1 MASDG
6 VKSYYCLS
14 DERCV
19 TLWKKADGDKYVM
32 IGKYQGR
39 EIPSDNYI
47 RIRNLKSDY
56 VGVVFSEDRLLVEID
71 DKADILVRSSSDLI
85 ELYNENKAVKDSLY
99 TYFDGRYRRYKK
111 GINFI
116 SVSIKENYATGKGGI
131 KL

>member
-1 MASDG
+1 
-6 VKSYYCLS
+6 
-14 DERCV
+14 
-19 TLWKKADGDKYVM
+19 M
-32 IGKYQGR
+32 IGRYQGR

-56 VGVVFSEDRLLVEID
+56 VGVVFSEDRLLVAID

-85 ELYNENKAVKDSLY
+85 ELYNENKAVNDSLY

>member
-56 VGVVFSEDRLLVEID
+56 IGVVFSEDRLLVAID

-85 ELYNENKAVKDSLY
+85 ELYNENKAVNDRLY

-116 SVSIKENYATGKGGI
+116 IVNIKENYATGKGGI